1 MKTYANS
8 LNLSFEVDVVLYY
21 IRAMME
27 LHPSPESN
35 SWPIRFMAM
44 VLGWQQDLTLWHTF
58 NYVPPMIEA
67 NLDITMTNILTKFEK
82 IG

>member
-8 LNLSFEVDVVLYY
+8 LNFSFEVDVVLYY

-27 LHPSPESN
+27 LHPSPKSN

-44 VLGWQQDLTLWHTF
+44 VLGWQQDLTL
-58 NYVPPMIEA
+58 
-67 NLDITMTNILTKFEK
+67 
-82 IG
+82 